1 MEPDRQLAEAIE
13 AVRAAHFDA
22 DGQACRYPAFAVSR
36 ERGRLAAFLGNLE
49 ALDFKRLRIP
59 AQTSFWLNVFNAGV
73 LRDSPELEFAG
84 GPKDVQA
91 FFEQPRLK
99 IGGHAFSLDDVQHG
113 LLRGN
118 VARHGRLRAPMSR
131 DDPRLAF
138 MPIAFDERMHFALYS
153 AARSS
158 PAFRVFDAGKL
169 DAQLE
174 DAATEY
180 LRLHVQ
186 VENEGALVVLP
197 RQLYWYAD
205 DFGGAQ
211 GALAFALARLDD
223 KVVDLVDRRRG
234 RVKVRYAEFDWRLEF
249 PQRRRA

>member
-36 ERGRLAAFLGNLE
+36 ERGRLAAFLANLE

-84 GPKDVQA
+84 GPRDVQA

-118 VARHGRLRAPMSR
+118 VARHGRMRAPMNR

-138 MPIAFDERMHFALYS
+138 MPIAFDERTHFALYS
-153 AARSS
+153 ASRSS
-158 PAFRVFDAGKL
+158 PALRAFDPGSL
-169 DAQLE
+169 DKQLE
-174 DAATEY
+174 KAASEF
-180 LRLHVQ
+180 LRRTVR
-186 VENEGALVVLP
+186 VEEGGAVVVLP
-197 RQLYWYAD
+197 WLLDWYAR
-205 DFGGAQ
+205 DFGGER
-211 GALAFALARLDD
+211 GALEFALGRLDD
-223 KVVDLVDRRRG
+223 AAVEAVDRRQG
-234 RVKVRYAEFDWRLEF
+234 RVKLQYAEYDWTLN
-249 PQRRRA
+249 RR